1 MYAKVPIIKQDPVVS
16 YRETITEESDRMCMS
31 KSPNKHNRLYAKGD
45 QVDEDL
51 CMDIEKGTCGPKTDP
66 KERAKYM
73 NDTYGWEKDH
83 CGAKLWSFGPDNAG
97 ANTLV
102 DATKGV

>member
-1 MYAKVPIIKQDPVVS
+1 
-16 YRETITEESDRMCMS
+16 MS

-45 QVDEDL
+45 NVDEDL

-66 KERAKYM
+66 KERAKFM
-73 NDTYGWEKDH
+73 NETYGWEKDH
-83 CGAKLWSFGPDNAG
+83 CGSKLWSFGPDNAG